1 MEKTRSDPRLSW
13 KELTSFVCAILLT
26 CLDKSIC
33 IQHPVRSLNS
43 HAFSTPHMTIHTH
56 THAHTHTHTH
66 THPSPIK
73 EYAVIYTEL
82 LHKCNSMHVCGAL
95 DL

>member
-56 THAHTHTHTH
+56 THAHTHTHTSKSNQRICCH
-66 THPSPIK
+66 LYRAP
-73 EYAVIYTEL
+73 AQVQF
-82 LHKCNSMHVCGAL
+82 NARMRRA
-95 DL
+95 